1 MSSEIGPQDG
11 TNATPETTA
20 GRGILFVV
28 SSPSG
33 GGKGTLIQRVLN
45 KVPNL
50 SYSVSF
56 TTRAPRNGEV
66 NGREYFFVTPEQFE
80 KMIAGDEFLEWAH
93 VHSKLYGTAKQQVLQ
108 EVSAGRDIILEVD
121 VQGAASV
128 RTLLPDSVSIF
139 ILPPSFEILKRRLQA
154 RGTDSPEELDLRLRN
169 APAELKDYA
178 AFEYLILN
186 DDVDRATE
194 QMAAIVHAERARLSR
209 QGVRVKRVVEA
220 FAGDEV
226 VEASGEEPEV
236 NRSNSCNSLDE
247 EREL

>member
-1 MSSEIGPQDG
+1 MSSEINSQPQSKSV
-11 TNATPETTA
+11 PETTA

-80 KMIAGDEFLEWAH
+80 TMIAADEFLEWAT
-93 VHSKLYGTAKQQVLQ
+93 VHSKLYGTAKQQVVQ

-139 ILPPSFEILKRRLQA
+139 ILPPSFQILRQRLQA
-154 RGTDSPEELDLRLRN
+154 RGTDSPEELDLALAQCAYGIRGLR
-169 APAELKDYA
+169 EIRVSDL
-178 AFEYLILN
+178 
-186 DDVDRATE
+186 
-194 QMAAIVHAERARLSR
+194 ERR
-209 QGVRVKRVVEA
+209 
-220 FAGDEV
+220 
-226 VEASGEEPEV
+226 
-236 NRSNSCNSLDE
+236 C
-247 EREL
+247 

>member
-1 MSSEIGPQDG
+1 MSSEIDESSLQ
-11 TNATPETTA
+11 TKLATETTA

-33 GGKGTLIQRVLN
+33 GGKGTLIQRVLK

-66 NGREYFFVTPEQFE
+66 NGREYFFVTPEQFQV
-80 KMIAGDEFLEWAH
+80 MVAANEFLEWAH
-93 VHSKLYGTAKQQVLQ
+93 VHSKQYGTARQQVAR
-108 EVSAGRDIILEVD
+108 EIAEGRDIILEVD

-128 RTLLPDSVSIF
+128 RALMADSVSIF
-139 ILPPSFEILKRRLQA
+139 ILPPSFEVLKQRLQA

-169 APAELKDYA
+169 APAELKDYS
-178 AFEYLILN
+178 AFQYVILN
-186 DDVDRATE
+186 DDVDRAAN

-209 QGVRVKRVVEA
+209 QEAQVKRVVEA
-220 FAGDEV
+220 FAADEIPD
-226 VEASGEEPEV
+226 SHTG
-236 NRSNSCNSLDE
+236 
-247 EREL
+247 

>member
-1 MSSEIGPQDG
+1 MLSEIGEQLQTQP
-11 TNATPETTA
+11 ATETTE

-66 NGREYFFVTPEQFE
+66 DGREYFFVTPEKFE
-80 KMIAGDEFLEWAH
+80 EMVAADEFLEWAH
-93 VHSKLYGTAKQQVLQ
+93 VHGKLYGTARRQVVQ
-108 EVSAGRDIILEVD
+108 EISQGRDIILEVD

-128 RTLLPDSVSIF
+128 RTLIADSVSIF
-139 ILPPSFEILKRRLQA
+139 ILPPSFEVLRQRLEA

-169 APAELKDYA
+169 APTELKDYS
-178 AFEYLILN
+178 AFQYVIIN
-186 DDVDRATE
+186 DDADRAAD
-194 QMAAIVHAERARLSR
+194 QMTAIVEAERARLSR
-209 QGVRVKRVVEA
+209 QGPRIKRVVEA
-220 FAGDEV
+220 FTASETPQPSTQDE
-226 VEASGEEPEV
+226 SGS
-236 NRSNSCNSLDE
+236 SN
-247 EREL
+247 